1 MEKIC
6 LIAVAL
12 SAAASGQGAA
22 SWDTAASRDRGT
34 QRFSFSTP
42 PMDPSGPPSTP
53 AGNTSVAPGPGALR
67 LAGGQSR
74 CEGRVEMEEEGAWGT
89 VCDDGWD
96 LADADV
102 VCRQLRCGRA
112 VSVHGGATYGR
123 GNGSILRDEM
133 GCEGHEEHLW
143 ECPAALEHDCTHK
156 EDAGVVCSEHH
167 QWRLSGGRDGCAG
180 RVEVLFRGT
189 WSTVCD
195 SAWYDLERRVLCRS
209 LGCGAPL
216 QALSYGHTLP
226 GRMFYKCESLQPSL
240 AYCHWVFNKSSP
252 CYQSR
257 AAGVI
262 CNGSL
267 GLQTPTPMA
276 TVTPNATVLRADE
289 GSLAAGPWSL
299 LHMPLLI
306 LCLVLA
312 ALLLLTVVAFTAAL
326 LRVRKRSAHTVSSI
340 GLSGPVLV
348 AHSAQH
354 PNVSSGTSNDYR
366 EMPPSVPKGPDLPK
380 DSDSDSDY
388 EHYDF
393 SSKPPVALST
403 FHNSLRRQ
411 PQEQLLLLM
420 PNRDGIEPFTEE
432 APARPGST
440 SHSSTSTT
448 SSVSMEPYCNGT
460 VSPLVCTGHPG
471 SGTHWH
477 VAPTAHGC
485 IGSEPPVPP
494 PALPSLGCGGVPVC
508 AAAPEPSDSSST
520 SSGEWSESQGMETPG
535 GPAPWI
541 GGDPSESSDYD
552 DIQGSAY

>member
-1 MEKIC
+1 MGSRLWDVLKPKVRPWWQQHPLTCSDGSEGPGWGYRQVQ
-6 LIAVAL
+6 AGTGSNSPSP
-12 SAAASGQGAA
+12 SAGAA

-156 EDAGVVCSEHH
+156 EDAGVVCS
-167 QWRLSGGRDGCAG
+167 
-180 RVEVLFRGT
+180 
-189 WSTVCD
+189 
-195 SAWYDLERRVLCRS
+195 
-209 LGCGAPL
+209 
-216 QALSYGHTLP
+216 
-226 GRMFYKCESLQPSL
+226 
-240 AYCHWVFNKSSP
+240 
-252 CYQSR
+252 
-257 AAGVI
+257 
-262 CNGSL
+262 GSL